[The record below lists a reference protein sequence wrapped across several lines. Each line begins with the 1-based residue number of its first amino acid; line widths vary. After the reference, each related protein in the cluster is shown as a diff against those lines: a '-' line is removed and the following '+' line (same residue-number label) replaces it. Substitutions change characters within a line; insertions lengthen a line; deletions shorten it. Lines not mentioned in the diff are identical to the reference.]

1 MNNSN
6 LLKSY
11 SINQEKYQTKHLS
24 NFATLLRT
32 RKIQHKQMRTFILK
46 LTGKEVFAVQV
57 TQKQSVICLMV
68 PDKYPNDNDNS
79 LSFGEK

>member
-46 LTGKEVFAVQV
+46 LTGKEVFCCRGYRK
-57 TQKQSVICLMV
+57 TICYLL
-68 PDKYPNDNDNS
+68 DGS
-79 LSFGEK
+79 